1 MKKIICFFIF
11 VNMLF
16 CVFGVSSTGNI
27 FENMN
32 NQICLNDDVLDQAQ
46 IVVED
51 GLPVG
56 NFQLPDES
64 RYNWSIAQSYTPGL
78 VVLTRVKLLLA
89 RNSIP
94 PTVHPL
100 VMTIR
105 KTLTGENL
113 VKVTVDPEE
122 VLEFPDYDWVEFD
135 FEDIA
140 VDAGNEYFIVCYT
153 VNETDNAYVW
163 GANPNNL
170 YPAGQVYIS
179 LDNGN
184 TWDGDPPADT
194 ADMCFMTYGRNNTKP
209 EPPII
214 DGPTNGKA
222 GTSYDYNFTATDP
235 DGDDIWYFIEWGDE
249 SNSSW
254 VGPYDSGEEVTKS
267 HTWDDEDT
275 YTIRAKAKDI
285 FDAEGGWGTLEI
297 TMPVNQQSSHPW
309 FTWFFER
316 FPNAFPILRYLLEA
330 QY

>member
-1 MKKIICFFIF
+1 MKKVICFFIF

-16 CVFGVSSTGNI
+16 CVFGVSSTGNV
-27 FENMN
+27 FENMK

-135 FEDIA
+135 FEDIP

-214 DGPTNGKA
+214 DGPTSGKA
-222 GTSYDYNFTATDP
+222 GTAYDYIFTAIDP
-235 DGDDIWYFIEWGDE
+235 DGDDVEYFIDWGDGDTE
-249 SNSSW
+249 WTGFSA
-254 VGPYDSGEEVTKS
+254 SGTPVIVS
-267 HTWDDEDT
+267 HTWVEKDT
-275 YTIRAKAKDI
+275 YTITAYAQDEYGL
-285 FDAEGGWGTLEI
+285 EGPEGTLEV
-297 TMPVNQQSSHPW
+297 TMPKNKPFNFNFPLLSW
-309 FTWFFER
+309 LFER
-316 FPNAFPILRYLLEA
+316 FPNAFPILRYLLGL
-330 QY
+330 

>member
-16 CVFGVSSTGNI
+16 CVFGVSSTGNV
-27 FENMN
+27 FENMK

-46 IVVED
+46 IVEED

-113 VKVTVDPEE
+113 VKITVDPEE

-135 FEDIA
+135 FEDIP

-163 GANPNNL
+163 GANPNNP

-214 DGPTNGKA
+214 EGPLNGAINKK
-222 GTSYDYNFTATDP
+222 YDYEFSAHDP
-235 DGDDIWYFIEWGDE
+235 DGDDMTYYVEWDDGGTDTGFVP
-249 SNSSW
+249 SD
-254 VGPYDSGEEVTKS
+254 GAVTLS
-267 HTWDDEDT
+267 HTWTSKGD
-275 YTIRAKAKDI
+275 YIIRAKLIDV
-285 FDAEGGWGTLEI
+285 FGYESDWGYLEVE
-297 TMPVNQQSSHPW
+297 MPINQYSFHPLFIW
-309 FTWFFER
+309 FLER
-316 FPNAFPILRYLLEA
+316 FPNAFPILRYLMAL
-330 QY
+330 